1 MIRIEGLKKR
11 FGSQTVLNGVD
22 LSIRKGEIVT
32 IIGPSGAGKTTLLRT
47 LNWLE
52 VPDEGKISIGDVSID
67 AKKHTKRQIRALR
80 SKSAMVFQHYN
91 LFANRTALEN
101 VTEALI
107 QVKRIGKADAIR
119 RGRELLDSVG
129 LLQKADAYPSF
140 LSGGQQ
146 QRVGIAR
153 ALAVDPEVILF
164 DEPTSALDPEWVG
177 EVLEVMNRIAG
188 NGMTMIVVSHEM
200 RFVQSVSTRVVLL
213 DQGGILED
221 GTPEDVFL
229 HPQQER
235 TKLFLRQAS
244 LNIPVKGVSEHAD
257 DVH

>member
-1 MIRIEGLKKR
+1 MIQIQGLKKR
-11 FGSQTVLNGVD
+11 FGNQAVLDGID
-22 LSIRKGEIVT
+22 LTISKGEIVT

-52 VPDEGKISIGDVSID
+52 IPDEGVITIGDARID
-67 AKKHTKRQIRALR
+67 AKHPTKQQIRALR
-80 SKSAMVFQHYN
+80 GKSAMVFQHYN

-101 VTEALI
+101 VTEAMI
-107 QVKRIGKADAIR
+107 QVKGINRADAIA

-129 LLQKADAYPSF
+129 LLDKADAYPAF

-153 ALAVDPEVILF
+153 ALGVDPDVILF

-177 EVLEVMNRIAG
+177 EVLEVMNRIAE

-200 RFVQSVSTRVVLL
+200 RFVQSVSTRVLLL

-221 GTPEDVFL
+221 GAPDDVFF
-229 HPQQER
+229 HPQHER
-235 TKLFLRQAS
+235 TKQFLNQANLIS
-244 LNIPVKGVSEHAD
+244 FSKGTDGEGI
-257 DVH
+257 